1 MSQTLTIQQ
10 TRIKQEILQTILT
23 ALTRQAM
30 QTIQATQI
38 IQIILQTKQAILQ
51 TRDNN
56 YNPIRIS

>member
-38 IQIILQTKQAILQ
+38 ILQIRQVILQ

>member
-30 QTIQATQI
+30 LTTQATLI